1 MSAATDAFVARE
13 ADRFVEE
20 WRAICRIPSV
30 SGAGEPIAAAAD
42 WIETRLTPLFDSVRR
57 IEIPGHGPLLAATL
71 NGSGDGR
78 LLLYTHYDVQPVGDV
93 DAWRSPPFAAELR
106 DGAVW
111 ARGACDDKAD
121 VVARLHA
128 LEAWLAT
135 RGGERPPYT
144 VIYLSDPAEEIGSPG
159 LAAAL
164 VEHAADLRA
173 DACLWESFLRD
184 EDGCPGIGFGCRGN
198 LEVRLDLRLLKA
210 DQHTAFAAI
219 VRSAPLELM
228 RAVASMTD
236 GRGRVT
242 IDGFHDDVLAPT
254 PQQLETAAQIPLPR
268 EAVTLEGSDVSP
280 FWAVDGDAS
289 RDADAAGSAS
299 GAAGADAV
307 GSPPSA
313 PSAADAEL
321 ARRLVFE
328 PSLSVSQMLVGADG
342 VGSVPAQASV
352 TLRFSLVPDQ
362 DPQRVFEAV
371 AAHLGAHGFADV
383 RLTSGRMIFPAAS
396 PLDTPFARAT
406 VDAARDVFGEPV
418 VYPVLI
424 GAGPGR
430 IVLDALGAPVVSP
443 AGTLRPDGNM
453 HGPDEHGAV
462 ADYLDHVRFTARL
475 FERLAENGF

>member
-13 ADRFVEE
+13 AERFVEE

-30 SGAGEPIAAAAD
+30 SGTLEAIEEAAR
-42 WIETRLTPLFDSVRR
+42 WIEARLRPLFDEVRR

-71 NGSGDGR
+71 HGTGAGR
-78 LLLYTHYDVQPVGDV
+78 LLLYTHYDVQPPGDP
-93 DAWRSPPFAAELR
+93 ALWTTPAFAAELR
-106 DGAVW
+106 DGRVW

-128 LEAWLAT
+128 LEAWRSTLD
-135 RGGERPPYT
+135 GGRPPYT
-144 VIYLSDPAEEIGSPG
+144 VIYISDPAEEIGSPG
-159 LAAAL
+159 LAEAL
-164 VEHAADLRA
+164 AGNAADLHA

-184 EDGCPGIGFGCRGN
+184 DDGRPGIGFGCRGN
-198 LEVRLDLRLLKA
+198 LEVRLDLRLLRA
-210 DQHTAFAAI
+210 DQHTAFASI

-236 GRGRVT
+236 GRGNVT
-242 IDGFHDDVLAPT
+242 IDGFLDGIMLPT
-254 PQQLETAAQIPLPR
+254 PEQVETAARIPLPVA
-268 EAVTLEGSDVSP
+268 AVTRDDVDAAP
-280 FWAVDGDAS
+280 FWPGAS
-289 RDADAAGSAS
+289 EQ
-299 GAAGADAV
+299 
-307 GSPPSA
+307 
-313 PSAADAEL
+313 EL
-321 ARRLVFE
+321 RQRLIFS
-328 PSLSVSQMLVGADG
+328 PSLSVSQFLVGAEG
-342 VGSVPAQASV
+342 VGSVPAEASV

-362 DPQRVFEAV
+362 EPARVLEAIER
-371 AAHLGAHGFADV
+371 HLGAHGFGDV
-383 RLTSGRMIFPAAS
+383 EVTAGRAILPAAS

-406 VDAARDVFGEPV
+406 IDAARDVMGEPV

>member
-1 MSAATDAFVARE
+1 VSSATDDYVARD

-30 SGAGEPIAAAAD
+30 SGSLDAIEQAAR
-42 WIETRLTPLFDSVRR
+42 WIEARLDPLFDTVRR

-71 NGSGDGR
+71 NGTGDGR
-78 LLLYTHYDVQPVGDV
+78 LLLYTHYDVQPPGDP
-93 DAWRSPPFAAELR
+93 ATWASPPFAAELR
-106 DGAVW
+106 EGAVW

-121 VVARLHA
+121 VVARLHG
-128 LEAWLAT
+128 LEAWISTL
-135 RGGERPPYT
+135 GDERPPYT

-159 LAAAL
+159 LAEALAAN
-164 VEHAADLRA
+164 AADLHG

-184 EDGCPGIGFGCRGN
+184 ADGRPGIGFGCRGN

-210 DQHTAFAAI
+210 DQHTAFASI

-228 RAVASMTD
+228 RAVSSMTD
-236 GRGRVT
+236 GRGSVT
-242 IDGFHDDVLAPT
+242 IDGFHDGVRAPT
-254 PQQLETAAQIPLPR
+254 AEQVATAARIPLPR
-268 EAVTLEGSDVSP
+268 EAVTRSDRDVSP
-280 FWAVDGDAS
+280 FWP
-289 RDADAAGSAS
+289 
-299 GAAGADAV
+299 GADE
-307 GSPPSA
+307 
-313 PSAADAEL
+313 AEL
-321 ARRLVFE
+321 AQRLVFS
-328 PSLSVSQMLVGADG
+328 PSLSVSRMLVGADG

-352 TLRFSLVPDQ
+352 VLRFSLVPDQ
-362 DPQRVFEAV
+362 DPARVLAV
-371 AAHLGAHGFADV
+371 VEAHLAAHGFGDV
-383 RLTSGRMIFPAAS
+383 EVTGGHAILPAAS
-396 PLDTPFARAT
+396 PLDTPFAGAT

>member
-1 MSAATDAFVARE
+1 MSAATDAFVSRE

-30 SGAGEPIAAAAD
+30 SGELDAIEQAAQ
-42 WIETRLTPLFDSVRR
+42 WIEARLEPLFDVVER
-57 IEIPGHGPLLAATL
+57 IEIPGYGPLLAATL
-71 NGSGDGR
+71 HGSGDGR
-78 LLLYTHYDVQPVGDV
+78 LLLYTHYDVQPPGDPA
-93 DAWRSPPFAAELR
+93 AWTTPAFAAELR
-106 DGAVW
+106 DGKMW

-128 LEAWLAT
+128 LEAWVAT
-135 RGGERPPYT
+135 LDGAPPPYT
-144 VIYLSDPAEEIGSPG
+144 VIYISDPAEEIGSPG
-159 LAAAL
+159 LAEALAGNAASL
-164 VEHAADLRA
+164 HA

-184 EDGCPGIGFGCRGN
+184 ENGRPGIGFGCRGN

-210 DQHTAFAAI
+210 DQHTAFASV

-228 RAVASMTD
+228 RAVSSMTD
-236 GRGRVT
+236 GRGTIT
-242 IDGFHDDVLAPT
+242 IDGFLDGALPPT
-254 PQQLETAAQIPLPR
+254 PVQVETAARIPLPVD
-268 EAVTLEGSDVSP
+268 AVTRAGSDVSP
-280 FWAVDGDAS
+280 FWP
-289 RDADAAGSAS
+289 
-299 GAAGADAV
+299 GATE
-307 GSPPSA
+307 
-313 PSAADAEL
+313 AEL
-321 ARRLVFE
+321 RQRLIFA
-328 PSLSVSQMLVGADG
+328 PSLSVSQFLVGASG
-342 VGSVPAQASV
+342 VGSVPAEASV

-362 DPQRVFEAV
+362 DPARVLEAV
-371 AAHLGAHGFADV
+371 SRHLATHGFADV
-383 RLTSGRMIFPAAS
+383 EVTAGRAILPAAS

-406 VDAARDVFGEPV
+406 IDAAADVFGEPV

>member
-30 SGAGEPIAAAAD
+30 SGELEAIEQAAR
-42 WIETRLTPLFDSVRR
+42 WIEARLEPLFDSVRR
-57 IEIPGHGPLLAATL
+57 IEIPGYGPLLAATL

-78 LLLYTHYDVQPVGDV
+78 LLLYTHYDVQPPGDPE
-93 DAWRSPPFAAELR
+93 AWTTPAFAAELR
-106 DGAVW
+106 DGRMW

-128 LEAWLAT
+128 LEAWISTLD
-135 RGGERPPYT
+135 GSPPPYT
-144 VIYLSDPAEEIGSPG
+144 VLYISDPAEEIGSPG
-159 LAAAL
+159 LAEAL
-164 VEHAADLRA
+164 AGSAADLHA

-184 EDGCPGIGFGCRGN
+184 EDGRPGIGFGCRGN
-198 LEVRLDLRLLKA
+198 LEVRLDLRLLRR
-210 DQHTAFAAI
+210 DQHTAFASI

-228 RAVASMTD
+228 RAVTSMTD
-236 GRGRVT
+236 GRGNIT
-242 IDGFHDDVLAPT
+242 IEGFLDGMLLPT
-254 PQQLETAAQIPLPR
+254 PAQAETAAQIPLPR
-268 EAVTLEGSDVSP
+268 AAVTRGDTEASP
-280 FWAVDGDAS
+280 FWP
-289 RDADAAGSAS
+289 AD
-299 GAAGADAV
+299 
-307 GSPPSA
+307 
-313 PSAADAEL
+313 DAEL
-321 ARRLVFE
+321 AQRLIFS
-328 PSLSVSQMLVGADG
+328 PSMSVAQMLVGAEG
-342 VGSVPAQASV
+342 VGSVPAEASV

-362 DPQRVFEAV
+362 DPARVLEAIETHL
-371 AAHLGAHGFADV
+371 AAGGFGDV
-383 RLTSGRMIFPAAS
+383 EVTGGRSILPAAS

-406 VDAARDVFGEPV
+406 IDAAEDVFGEPV

>member
-1 MSAATDAFVARE
+1 MSVATDAFVARE
-13 ADRFVEE
+13 AGRFVEE

-30 SGAGEPIAAAAD
+30 SGELDAIEQAAQ
-42 WIETRLTPLFDSVRR
+42 WIEGRLEPLFDSVRR

-78 LLLYTHYDVQPVGDV
+78 LLLYTHYDVQPPGDPA
-93 DAWRSPPFAAELR
+93 AWTTPAFAAELR
-106 DGAVW
+106 DGKMW
-111 ARGACDDKAD
+111 ARGACDDKGD

-128 LEAWLAT
+128 LEAWVAT
-135 RGGERPPYT
+135 LDGERPPYT
-144 VIYLSDPAEEIGSPG
+144 VLYISDPAEEIGSPG
-159 LAAAL
+159 LAEAL
-164 VEHAADLRA
+164 AGNAADLRA

-184 EDGCPGIGFGCRGN
+184 GDGRPGIGFGCRGN

-210 DQHTAFAAI
+210 DQHTAFASI

-228 RAVASMTD
+228 RAVSSMTD
-236 GRGRVT
+236 GAGTIT
-242 IDGFHDDVLAPT
+242 IDGFRDGIPLPT
-254 PQQLETAAQIPLPR
+254 PVQVETAAQIPLPR
-268 EAVTLEGSDVSP
+268 AAVAREEDGAAAP
-280 FWAVDGDAS
+280 FWPGVSDE
-289 RDADAAGSAS
+289 
-299 GAAGADAV
+299 
-307 GSPPSA
+307 
-313 PSAADAEL
+313 EL
-321 ARRLVFE
+321 RQRLIFS
-328 PSLSVSQMLVGADG
+328 PSLSVGRFVVGADG
-342 VGSVPAQASV
+342 VGSVPAEASV

-362 DPQRVFEAV
+362 DPARVL
-371 AAHLGAHGFADV
+371 AAIETHLAAHGFGDV
-383 RLTSGRMIFPAAS
+383 EVTAGRAILPAAS
-396 PLDTPFARAT
+396 PLETPFARAT
-406 VDAARDVFGEPV
+406 IDAAADVFGEPV

>member
-1 MSAATDAFVARE
+1 MSAATDAFVAQQ

-30 SGAGEPIAAAAD
+30 SGSLDAIEQAAQ
-42 WIETRLTPLFDSVRR
+42 WIEARLEPLFDEVRR

-78 LLLYTHYDVQPVGDV
+78 LLLYTHYDVQPPGDPGQWTTP
-93 DAWRSPPFAAELR
+93 AFAAELR
-106 DGAVW
+106 DGKMW

-128 LEAWLAT
+128 LEAWVAT
-135 RGGERPPYT
+135 LDGAPPPYT
-144 VIYLSDPAEEIGSPG
+144 VIYISDPAEEIGSPG
-159 LAAAL
+159 LAEALAAN
-164 VEHAADLRA
+164 AASLHA

-184 EDGCPGIGFGCRGN
+184 GDGRPGIGFGCRGN
-198 LEVRLDLRLLKA
+198 LEVRLDLRLLRS
-210 DQHTAFAAI
+210 DQHTAFASV

-228 RAVASMTD
+228 RAVSSLTD
-236 GRGRVT
+236 GRGSVT
-242 IDGFHDDVLAPT
+242 IDGFLDGALAPT
-254 PQQLETAAQIPLPR
+254 PEQVETAARIPLPVD
-268 EAVTLEGSDVSP
+268 AVTRAGEGVSP
-280 FWAVDGDAS
+280 FWPGAS
-289 RDADAAGSAS
+289 EQ
-299 GAAGADAV
+299 
-307 GSPPSA
+307 
-313 PSAADAEL
+313 EL
-321 ARRLVFE
+321 RQRLIFA
-328 PSLSVSQMLVGADG
+328 PSLSVSQFIVGADG
-342 VGSVPAQASV
+342 VGSVPAEASV

-362 DPQRVFEAV
+362 DP
-371 AAHLGAHGFADV
+371 AHVLATIERHLAAHGFGDIQVTA
-383 RLTSGRMIFPAAS
+383 GRAILPAAS

-406 VDAARDVFGEPV
+406 IDAARDTMGEPV

>member
-1 MSAATDAFVARE
+1 MSASTDAFVARE

-30 SGAGEPIAAAAD
+30 SGELEAIEQAAR
-42 WIETRLTPLFDSVRR
+42 WIEARLEPLFDSVRR

-78 LLLYTHYDVQPVGDV
+78 LLLYTHYDVQPPGDPA
-93 DAWRSPPFAAELR
+93 AWTTPAFAAELR
-106 DGAVW
+106 DGNVW

-128 LEAWLAT
+128 LEAWVAT
-135 RGGERPPYT
+135 LDGAPPPYT
-144 VIYLSDPAEEIGSPG
+144 VLYISDPAEEIGSPG
-159 LAAAL
+159 LAETLAGN
-164 VEHAADLRA
+164 AADLHA

-184 EDGCPGIGFGCRGN
+184 ADGRPGIGFGCRGN

-210 DQHTAFAAI
+210 DQHTAFASI

-228 RAVASMTD
+228 RAVSSMTD
-236 GRGRVT
+236 GAGTIT
-242 IDGFHDDVLAPT
+242 IDGFLDGTMLPT
-254 PQQLETAAQIPLPR
+254 PVQVETAARIPLPR
-268 EAVTLEGSDVSP
+268 AAVARDDVDASP
-280 FWAVDGDAS
+280 FWRGVSDE
-289 RDADAAGSAS
+289 
-299 GAAGADAV
+299 
-307 GSPPSA
+307 
-313 PSAADAEL
+313 EL
-321 ARRLVFE
+321 RQRLIFA
-328 PSLSVSQMLVGADG
+328 PSLSVSQMLVGAEG
-342 VGSVPAQASV
+342 VGSVPAEASV

-362 DPQRVFEAV
+362 DPAHVLEAIET
-371 AAHLGAHGFADV
+371 HLAAHGFGDV
-383 RLTSGRMIFPAAS
+383 EVIAGRAILPAAS

-406 VDAARDVFGEPV
+406 IDAAADVFGEPV

-430 IVLDALGAPVVSP
+430 IVLDTLGAPVVSP

-462 ADYLDHVRFTARL
+462 VDYLDHVRFTARL